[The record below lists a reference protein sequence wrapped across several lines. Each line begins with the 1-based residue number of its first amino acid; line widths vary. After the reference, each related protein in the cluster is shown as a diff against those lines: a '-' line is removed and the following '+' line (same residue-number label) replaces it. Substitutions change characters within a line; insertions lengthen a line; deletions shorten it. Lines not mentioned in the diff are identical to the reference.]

1 VIRVSSALASPLIHS
16 ALALRLRRS
25 ARITTPA
32 GSTQPSS
39 RAGQGPSLASNGG
52 QRLGS
57 KIISVLVAL
66 AVSAAVAGAAI
77 AAAPAAVPVDER
89 AVHELAAQLRCVV
102 CQTLSVADSPSETA
116 NQMRQIIRE
125 RLAAGETPEQ
135 VRQYFV
141 QRYGEWI
148 LLAPPKEGFNL
159 LVWAVPFVGLAAG
172 LVLVVIVLRRWSRKP
187 AAVPSTPVDPAMRER
202 IRREMSGGGHP

>member
-1 VIRVSSALASPLIHS
+1 MSRFYSALASPLIHS
-16 ALALRLRRS
+16 ALASGLRPSTRT
-25 ARITTPA
+25 ATPA
-32 GSTQPSS
+32 ASTC
-39 RAGQGPSLASNGG
+39 G
-52 QRLGS
+52 QRFGS
-57 KIISVLVAL
+57 KIISALTVL
-66 AVSAAVAGAAI
+66 AVSAALS

-89 AVHELAAQLRCVV
+89 VVHELAAQLRCVV

-159 LVWAVPFVGLAAG
+159 LVWVVPFVGLGAG

-202 IRREMSGGGHP
+202 IRREMSGGGNP